1 MVSGSLLKLKHFYSL
16 IVPLMLFLLWDKVM
30 QRKWMFPILISCV
43 PMPTVFHLTS
53 LKVSLSLL
61 PSYTSTSSLRL
72 TQYKWLHLKCWASVR
87 CCFKQLC
94 SNPHKKTLKRANI
107 NVEQSSSVLR
117 IWKRI
122 SIGILS
128 QDMEKNI
135 YRYSFSDS
143 FPL

>member
-1 MVSGSLLKLKHFYSL
+1 
-16 IVPLMLFLLWDKVM
+16 
-30 QRKWMFPILISCV
+30 MFPILISCV

-87 CCFKQLC
+87 CCFIQLC

-107 NVEQSSSVLR
+107 NVEQSSSVFR

-122 SIGILS
+122 SIGILFQILFHYRLL
-128 QDMEKNI
+128 QDTE
-135 YRYSFSDS
+135 YSFLCYIVG
-143 FPL
+143 FPGGSEVKASAHDAGDLGSIPG